1 MRDAC
6 CQDGI
11 IPRAM
16 HAMMARVT
24 AVAGEGG
31 GFTIR
36 ASCIEVLAARPGL
49 QLPLI
54 THLGFSEY
62 SHGVL

>member
-1 MRDAC
+1 
-6 CQDGI
+6 
-11 IPRAM
+11 
-16 HAMMARVT
+16 MARVT

-54 THLGFSEY
+54 THLGYSEYSHGGTLSTHMGYSEY

>member
-1 MRDAC
+1 
-6 CQDGI
+6 
-11 IPRAM
+11 M

-54 THLGFSEY
+54 THLGRSEY
-62 SHGVL
+62 SRGVL